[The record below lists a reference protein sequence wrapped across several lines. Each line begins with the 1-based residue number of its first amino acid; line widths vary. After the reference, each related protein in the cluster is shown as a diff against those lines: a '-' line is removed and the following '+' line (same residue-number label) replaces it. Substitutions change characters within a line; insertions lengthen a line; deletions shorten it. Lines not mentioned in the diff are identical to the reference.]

1 MQVSRVTAHD
11 VLAITLRAIL
21 YYLCQNA
28 KARQK
33 LCDEI
38 VQADISGELSIPVRY
53 VEATKLSY
61 LYVDPPRVL
70 DRCAEPS

>member
-11 VLAITLRAIL
+11 VLAITLRAII
-21 YYLCQNA
+21 YYLCKNV

-38 VQADISGELSIPVRY
+38 VQADISGELSKPVRY
-53 VEATKLSY
+53 AETTKLSY
-61 LYVDPPRVL
+61 LYIDPPQVL
-70 DRCAEPS
+70 GHYAKQS